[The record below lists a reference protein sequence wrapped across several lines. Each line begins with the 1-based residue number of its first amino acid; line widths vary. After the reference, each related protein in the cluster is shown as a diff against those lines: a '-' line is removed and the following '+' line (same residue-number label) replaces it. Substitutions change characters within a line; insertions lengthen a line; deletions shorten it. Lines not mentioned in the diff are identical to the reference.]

1 MQIKTILDTQL
12 IDNLLA
18 LFTEE
23 QQETLVELMMDQSA
37 TAEQRET
44 AVSDMLNTIDWESQR
59 EQVSGLINELM
70 PLETLVPDIY
80 AAWRPVVQDAVAF
93 VGAHLSSERLVPKLV
108 EQMMTPLD
116 VTLEKRLLMLIAQ
129 MPVLQKLGQVI
140 ARNSALDPAFRAEL
154 TRLENSIEN
163 ITYPEIEAEIQRQL
177 SDQIRQYQI
186 ELEPEF
192 LAEASVSAV
201 VPFTWQGLGQESKD
215 RGVLKVIKP
224 YVLENFPEELA
235 ILRELTA
242 YFEERQA
249 HYQVSQTRLRE
260 VIEDV
265 CHLLER
271 ELDLPNEQKNLA
283 DAQKRYAHDHD
294 IRVPRLIT
302 ELCTAQITAMTYEP
316 GVKVTA
322 AYASD
327 SWKRNDVARQL
338 IKTLIANPIFTAEER
353 VIFHAD
359 IHAGNLLVDEATG
372 HITLLDWALVSELS
386 QAQCREIILLTTGLL
401 WRDSQRVYHAVA
413 QLIADDLAD
422 DEAKSAMVRGHIT
435 RFIEELSP
443 VTIVGLTHTVALLDR
458 LALAGIRFEAPLLLF
473 RKMLFTLSDILH
485 EIAPDV
491 NVNHVLAFH
500 MAELLAAETPD
511 RLRSRGRDQSASYR
525 SHFSSEDLAKLAFN
539 LPLLGQ
545 RLLLQTNEAVATR
558 GARKVNRIMGRSVIG
573 NLRALR
579 RRVKG

>member
-1 MQIKTILDTQL
+1 
-12 IDNLLA
+12 
-18 LFTEE
+18 
-23 QQETLVELMMDQSA
+23 
-37 TAEQRET
+37 
-44 AVSDMLNTIDWESQR
+44 
-59 EQVSGLINELM
+59 M

-93 VGAHLSSERLVPKLV
+93 VGARLSSERLVPKLV

-140 ARNSALDPAFRAEL
+140 ARNSTLDPAFRAEL

-177 SDQIRQYQI
+177 SDQVRQYQI

-215 RGVLKVIKP
+215 RGVL
-224 YVLENFPEELA
+224 
-235 ILRELTA
+235 
-242 YFEERQA
+242 
-249 HYQVSQTRLRE
+249 
-260 VIEDV
+260 

-422 DEAKSAMVRGHIT
+422 DEAKSAMVRGH
-435 RFIEELSP
+435 
-443 VTIVGLTHTVALLDR
+443 TIVGLTHTVALLDR

-491 NVNHVLAFH
+491 NINHVLAFH